1 METEKKLGQKDLIV
15 SSTNKKGIIG
25 YVNSTFESISE
36 YSKDELYGQPHNI
49 IRHPD
54 MPRSVFKYIWAQ
66 MSNHNPVVAYV
77 KNYVKGKKQY
87 YWVKAVMYPTIKDN
101 EISNITSYRT
111 RATEFEISQIK
122 VIYKELIEYE
132 KNNSLDQ
139 SYTYFM
145 NFISQRNLTYDKM
158 INRLNDEQQILNA
171 TLLNL
176 DTQKFRTD
184 HMILRSRIESLV
196 EKGYQDVD
204 VQNSSCC
211 EFGMSLEKLEGE
223 SYSSNVKF
231 IEIKRLHEKIH
242 TELQLFVDSEKDSQ
256 KESYMKSI
264 YKEID
269 ILFIIVEKFK
279 NEHNHT
285 TEIN

>member
-1 METEKKLGQKDLIV
+1 METEKKLDEKDLIV

-25 YVNSTFESISE
+25 YVNSTFENISE

-54 MPRSVFKYIWAQ
+54 MPRCVFKYIWAQ
-66 MSNHNPVVAYV
+66 MTSHHPVVAYV
-77 KNYVKGKKQY
+77 KNYVKGKTHY

-101 EISNITSYRT
+101 EISSITSYRT

-122 VIYKELIEYE
+122 VIYKELIEFE
-132 KNNSLDQ
+132 KNNNLEQ
-139 SYTYFM
+139 SYAYFM

-158 INRLNDEQQILNA
+158 INRLNDDQQILNA
-171 TLLNL
+171 TLLKL

-196 EKGYQDVD
+196 EKGYKDINVQDLTTCD
-204 VQNSSCC
+204 
-211 EFGMSLEKLEGE
+211 FAMSLEKLESE
-223 SYSSNVKF
+223 NFSSNIKF

-242 TELQLFVDSEKDSQ
+242 KELQLFADSEKESQ
-256 KESYMKSI
+256 KDSYMSSI

-269 ILFIIVEKFK
+269 ILFILVENLK
-279 NEHNHT
+279 NEHMHS

>member
-25 YVNSTFESISE
+25 YVNSTFENISE

-54 MPRSVFKYIWAQ
+54 MPKSVFKYIWAQ
-66 MSNHNPVVAYV
+66 MSTHKPVVAYV
-77 KNYVKGKKQY
+77 KNYVKGKKQF
-87 YWVKAVMYPTIKDN
+87 YWVKAVMYPTIIDN
-101 EISNITSYRT
+101 EISSITSYRT

-122 VIYKELIEYE
+122 VIYKEIIEFE
-132 KNNSLDQ
+132 KNNNLEQ
-139 SYTYFM
+139 SYEYFM
-145 NFISQRNLTYDKM
+145 NFISKRNLTYDKM

-196 EKGYQDVD
+196 EKGYKDLS
-204 VQNSSCC
+204 VQKSDCC
-211 EFGMSLEKLEGE
+211 DFGMNLDKFENEN
-223 SYSSNVKF
+223 YSNTRF

-242 TELQLFVDSEKDSQ
+242 NDLQLFVDSEKDSQ
-256 KESYMKSI
+256 KESYMSSI
-264 YKEID
+264 YKDID
-269 ILFIIVEKFK
+269 VLFVIMEKFK
-279 NEHNHT
+279 NEHNHN